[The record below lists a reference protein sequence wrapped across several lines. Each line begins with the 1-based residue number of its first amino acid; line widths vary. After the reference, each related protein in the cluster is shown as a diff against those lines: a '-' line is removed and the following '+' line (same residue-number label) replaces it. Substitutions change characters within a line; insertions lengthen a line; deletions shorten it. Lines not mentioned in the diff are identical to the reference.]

1 VAGATGY
8 TVTGA
13 TCTPV
18 SATSCTIAG
27 YTSATVSV
35 TATVGGVPSTAAIA
49 YNGLAYSPVGVTNS
63 NGRTGSLQPGSFTL
77 TWAND
82 PRNLNNVTGI
92 TLTWKLSGSNVTSM
106 QTFAA
111 TSTGATIVGLS
122 ADKDYTITLTAVG
135 AIGNSTKVSRLVLS
149 AP

>member
-1 VAGATGY
+1 
-8 TVTGA
+8 
-13 TCTPV
+13 
-18 SATSCTIAG
+18 
-27 YTSATVSV
+27 
-35 TATVGGVPSTAAIA
+35 
-49 YNGLAYSPVGVTNS
+49 
-63 NGRTGSLQPGSFTL
+63 
-77 TWAND
+77 
-82 PRNLNNVTGI
+82 
-92 TLTWKLSGSNVTSM
+92 M